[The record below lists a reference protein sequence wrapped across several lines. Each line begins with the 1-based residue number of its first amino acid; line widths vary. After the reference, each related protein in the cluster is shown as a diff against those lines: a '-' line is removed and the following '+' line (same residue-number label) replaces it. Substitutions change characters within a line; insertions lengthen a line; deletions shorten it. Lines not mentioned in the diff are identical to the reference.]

1 MTGYFFSN
9 HQITRLI
16 ADGLKTE
23 YTLNDQN
30 LIIKSEVYNDD
41 KLISTTIYEYDSK
54 GRLISKSE
62 DYDNSNTLLT
72 WNDDDDLVKIE
83 TGKVG
88 GDMMTDEYSYT
99 ITNGR
104 ITGIE
109 NHSIS
114 EISILGYKSEST
126 TTYTYVWKEL

>member
-1 MTGYFFSN
+1 M
-9 HQITRLI
+9 Q
-16 ADGLKTE
+16 A
-23 YTLNDQN
+23 
-30 LIIKSEVYNDD
+30 
-41 KLISTTIYEYDSK
+41 
-54 GRLISKSE
+54 
-62 DYDNSNTLLT
+62 NTLLT

-88 GDMMTDEYSYT
+88 GDMETEIITPSELSVDHPQPLPFLTSLDNALFMQGYYGKASKHLIASTVLDSGTPIGLKMTDEYSYT

-104 ITGIE
+104 IMGIE

-114 EISILGYKSEST
+114 EITILGYKSEST

>member
-1 MTGYFFSN
+1 MK
-9 HQITRLI
+9 IEKI
-16 ADGLKTE
+16 ASTVLDSGTPIGLK
-23 YTLNDQN
+23 
-30 LIIKSEVYNDD
+30 
-41 KLISTTIYEYDSK
+41 
-54 GRLISKSE
+54 
-62 DYDNSNTLLT
+62 
-72 WNDDDDLVKIE
+72 
-83 TGKVG
+83 
-88 GDMMTDEYSYT
+88 MTDEYSYT